1 METIIYVGGLYAGG
15 VRGMAKT
22 VKKISTV
29 KCKRFVVI
37 TVGLAD
43 PDDEKIGRAHV

>member
-43 PDDEKIGRAHV
+43 PDDEKV